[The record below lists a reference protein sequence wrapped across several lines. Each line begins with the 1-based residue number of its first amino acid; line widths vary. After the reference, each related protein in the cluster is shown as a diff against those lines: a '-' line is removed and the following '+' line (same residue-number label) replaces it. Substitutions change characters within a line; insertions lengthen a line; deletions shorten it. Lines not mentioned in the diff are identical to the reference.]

1 MHMEKLQQLRDLYE
15 AYIQK
20 TLDLQKNA
28 KPLQGFLG
36 FGQRL
41 GTDPCHGEFAANVEN
56 LMQQPDISAEEA
68 AAMVA
73 YAMEE
78 PERHKKNDLA
88 YWMLLAVQGKMISL
102 TGKLTAEDA
111 SELLAKYDK
120 LQPKRMRLPIQK
132 DFAKALKKAA
142 K

>member
-1 MHMEKLQQLRDLYE
+1 MENLQQLRELYE
-15 AYIQK
+15 VYIQT

-36 FGQRL
+36 FGQHL
-41 GTDPCHGEFAANVEN
+41 GTDPCHGEFAAKVET
-56 LMQQPDISAEEA
+56 LVKEAEVSSQEA
-68 AAMVA
+68 AAILS
-73 YAMEE
+73 YAIEE
-78 PERHKKNDLA
+78 PEKHKKNELA
-88 YWMLLAVQGKMISL
+88 YWMLLAVQGKMIPL
-102 TGKLTAEDA
+102 AGKVAAEDA
-111 SELLAKYDK
+111 AVLTEKYDK